1 MQRRKFLIGT
11 GSIAAGGAA
20 VVGSGAFTSAESG
33 ERDVEVSTTA
43 DSSSFLAIYT
53 SDSDTAADDPEGTN
67 PNGRYASETDDP
79 GTIELHFNED
89 ARGTFPTGDGVNPG
103 SVYTFDDVFRIRN
116 DAAVNGGPTG
126 PTEVD
131 VWLNT
136 SGLPG
141 VEFYAEGDTDDR
153 LEESL
158 WSQGG
163 KKSNFN
169 SGQSGLQVGVKI
181 VEEDYD
187 EDSVSGTVVVNAEKS
202 PSSVR
207 DD

>member
-1 MQRRKFLIGT
+1 M
-11 GSIAAGGAA
+11 GSLAAGGAA
-20 VVGSGAFTSAESG
+20 AIGTGAFTSATTG
-33 ERDVEVSTTA
+33 ERDVAVSTTD
-43 DSSSFLAIYT
+43 DSASFLAIYT

-67 PNGRYASETDDP
+67 PNGRYASETGDP

-89 ARGTFPTGDGVNPG
+89 ARGTFPTGDGVNKG

-131 VWLNT
+131 VWLTT

-141 VEFYAEGDTDDR
+141 VQFYAEGDPDDR
-153 LEESL
+153 LEASL

-181 VEEDYD
+181 IEEDYSGND
-187 EDSVSGTVVVNAEKS
+187 VSGTITVHAEKS

-207 DD
+207 DE

>member
-1 MQRRKFLIGT
+1 M
-11 GSIAAGGAA
+11 
-20 VVGSGAFTSAESG
+20 GSGAFTSASTG
-33 ERDVEVSTTA
+33 ERDIAVSTA
-43 DSSSFLAIYT
+43 DDSNSFLAIYT

-67 PNGRYASETDDP
+67 PNGRYASETGDP
-79 GTIELHFNED
+79 GTIELHFNDD
-89 ARGTFPTGDGVNPG
+89 ARGLTFDTGKGVNKG

-131 VWLNT
+131 VWLNAPD
-136 SGLPG
+136 LPG

-153 LEESL
+153 LEESE
-158 WSQGG
+158 WETGG

-181 VEEDYD
+181 IEEKYD
-187 EDSVSGTVVVNAEKS
+187 GDELSGKIIINAEKS
-202 PSSVR
+202 PSSIR
-207 DD
+207 D